1 MDFKLPTKP
10 EDLVKLA
17 GPIIGVIVLLLALVG
32 IGAGSSEGGTNPA
45 PSTTA
50 KPALEQPAPTPTPNP
65 TTEAQSGKF
74 ENNLLDSLDY
84 RFEITKVEGSSPV

>member
-45 PSTTA
+45 PSTTT
-50 KPALEQPAPTPTPNP
+50 KPAL
-65 TTEAQSGKF
+65 
-74 ENNLLDSLDY
+74 
-84 RFEITKVEGSSPV
+84 